1 MSQLCYKC
9 FNEYS
14 GQVCP
19 RCGYDPAE
27 DVGKYPHALQPGTV
41 LGGRYIVG
49 RVLGQGGFG
58 ITYAAQDYETKQL
71 VAIKEFLPES
81 IATRLD
87 GTTIGVFSVQNE
99 ANFSFGKEKFL
110 AEARTLSQFNGQPC
124 ICDIYSYFEENGT
137 AYFAMEYVNG
147 VTLSEYLESNG
158 GAVSVEEAKR
168 LLLPVMKTLSQI
180 HSQGIIHRDIAPDNI
195 MVKPDG
201 SVVLIDFGAARLSLG
216 EKTRSLTV
224 MLKYGFAPREQYA
237 RRSRQGPY
245 TDVYAMAATFYY
257 TITGTVPPDAYE
269 RTEGD
274 TLKSPRSMGISMSKA
289 EEAALLKGL
298 APASANRWQTMEEFS
313 NALQGDKKHIRR
325 SAAKT
330 GAASAHSGAKG
341 GRTGLV
347 LAACAAVI
355 VIAGG
360 VYFGVSAVNSKKDAY
375 IPAANSEINTAN
387 PASEVIVADP
397 VPAPTE
403 TPEPTPE
410 PTPTPAPI
418 VASGSEGSIKWELD
432 SEGVLYIL
440 GSGMIRDYD
449 QYDRP
454 GWMEHK
460 ESIFYLKMS
469 DSITGVGEYAFA
481 DCVSLKEVDFSSNIT
496 ELAYRSFNN
505 CISLT
510 ELDLPDK
517 VEKMFNVF
525 NGCKSLEFVEL
536 PSRLRVIGAYCF
548 NECNLQTLVL
558 PAAVEEIQEYAFY
571 GCDEMRDVV
580 FEGDTDAWKVMERIT
595 TGNMPMRTGS
605 LTILED
611 NIFFPTYPDV
621 IY

>member
-1 MSQLCYKC
+1 MAQLCYKC
-9 FNEYS
+9 FSEFE

-19 RCGYDPAE
+19 RCGYHAAE
-27 DVGKYPHALQPGTV
+27 DEGKYPHALKPGTI

-58 ITYAAQDYETKQL
+58 ITYAAQDYETKQI

-87 GTTIGVFSVQNE
+87 GTTIGVFSIQNDE
-99 ANFSFGKEKFL
+99 NFRFGKEKFL
-110 AEARTLSQFNGQPC
+110 AEANTLSQFNGQPC

-137 AYFAMEYVNG
+137 AYFVMEYVDG
-147 VTLSEYLESNG
+147 VTLSEYMELRG
-158 GAVSVEEAKR
+158 GALSFEETKR
-168 LLLPVMKTLSQI
+168 LLIPVMHTLNNI
-180 HSQGIIHRDIAPDNI
+180 HAQGIIHRDIAPDNI
-195 MVKPDG
+195 MVRRDG
-201 SVVLIDFGAARLSLG
+201 SVMLIDFGAARYSIG

-237 RRSRQGPY
+237 RRSHQGPY

-257 TITGTVPPDAYE
+257 AITGTVPPDAYE

-274 TLKSPRSMGISMSKA
+274 TLKSPRSMGISISKDA
-289 EEAALLKGL
+289 EAALIKGL
-298 APASANRWQTMEEFS
+298 APAAANRWQSMEAFAA
-313 NALQGDKKHIRR
+313 ALQGNKGGGFG
-325 SAAKT
+325 KT
-330 GAASAHSGAKG
+330 GIII
-341 GRTGLV
+341 
-347 LAACAAVI
+347 AACAALLVA
-355 VIAGG
+355 AGG
-360 VYFGVSAVNSKKDAY
+360 AYFGVSAMNSKKDDR
-375 IPAANSEINTAN
+375 IPAANSEINNVSYA
-387 PASEVIVADP
+387 AEVVISEPD
-397 VPAPTE
+397 
-403 TPEPTPE
+403 PTPIPTATPK

-418 VASGSEGSIKWELD
+418 VASGSEGSIKWTLD
-432 SEGVLYIL
+432 AEGLLYL
-440 GSGMIRDYD
+440 DGSGMVRDYD
-449 QYDRP
+449 QYERP
-454 GWMEHK
+454 GWMEHSD
-460 ESIFYLKMS
+460 SIYSLKMS
-469 DSITGVGEYAFA
+469 DSITGIGEYAFA
-481 DCVSLKEVDFSSNIT
+481 DCTSLSEIEFSSNIT

-505 CISLT
+505 CTSLT

-525 NGCKSLEFVEL
+525 NGCKSLEFVEF

-558 PAAVEEIQEYAFY
+558 PASVEEIQEYAFY